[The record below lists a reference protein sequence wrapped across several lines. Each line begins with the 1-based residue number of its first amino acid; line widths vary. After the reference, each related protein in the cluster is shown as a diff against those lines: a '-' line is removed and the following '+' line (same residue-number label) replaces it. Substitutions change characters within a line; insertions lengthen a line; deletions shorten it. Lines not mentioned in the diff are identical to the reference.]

1 MEPKNSPQPQY
12 KLPTLA
18 QEAQI
23 QKSKDIKLERENI
36 FDNAFAQNAKTPTVW
51 DNMYTQGINF
61 QPTSK
66 GGVNLE
72 RYIDRD
78 EFKTLGF
85 NPFIDNES
93 YYQSNTGFWDD
104 FAAARKGQW
113 DLFKIGLFSHYGTSD
128 QYEKAQRYERAA
140 NIGTSQRTNTASRVF
155 NNAVLNSGY
164 TLGLMT
170 GIVAEEIAL
179 GFLTAGAGNLAK
191 IPSTALRI
199 TDKIND
205 ASTIIKALERGKDVG
220 KMRQIWDATK
230 ATTGNIGK
238 AIVPFGNT
246 ADMILNWSRLG
257 VKVGDDAYQLLDAGA
272 KTTQLFGT
280 FYRDTREILM
290 AHDESKLEAA
300 MLYNTMMDQMLLDY
314 QSKNNFN
321 LPTEKDVEA
330 FHQIARYQ
338 QDRSYWKNMML
349 IYASNRIS
357 FGNIFNKFN
366 PRILRVGEKSLFQN
380 KAGKVVADWS
390 GKNVRQVL
398 DEGFLNATTMLKES
412 KHFFKNFRHSWKYIP
427 KVIAKGTVKYGRANI
442 GEGFQEIGQEIINH
456 AEENIGIS
464 GYNKYMQGVRG
475 GFIDDALYSTKFLDG
490 YRESAAHFVSAE
502 GAEIFSTGFLMG
514 GIAGPYMYFAGKT
527 TDASTWQTIASYRSK
542 TTRAEK
548 KAELK
553 KAKEQ
558 LDKAQEKFT
567 NLSSKEQEHIYKYVL
582 DISRQAGRARLLD
595 EANEDKNAKKFFD
608 VKDETVAEYITE
620 SLNYGTFDVFVENV
634 EDLLQLS
641 EGELADAF
649 KEQLNFEDANEL
661 AGIKQRA
668 QDIIG
673 SAKSIKKAYDNADSI
688 FPELLA
694 FTEEEKEKYKGIDL
708 DAIRTVR
715 NEYISMFV
723 VNQHKLQRNL
733 ERVAKI
739 HDSLLGKDSPF
750 NNTKEI
756 PLTAISSLFSEKS
769 METEIEMLESEID
782 TLKQTIT
789 SQKEADPEENKGAK
803 IILAKSEAAL
813 NTAEGKLKRMTE
825 LNNAFSNFTN
835 RSRYLSLLETLQKA
849 LKSKEP
855 GLIIG
860 NQINFKRTEDKQI
873 NNYLGTII
881 DAKVNENGDVIT
893 TVRYMPKDGTSD
905 IETTINISNETNK
918 TIEELEIDTN
928 SEGLKL
934 SEETEKML
942 RAYIQD
948 VAKNSNTTIDP
959 LKFDKFAQ
967 DLLDAKI
974 LKSEETDL
982 AEMINML
989 MNPNLYVE
997 ITKQLIDRR
1006 IANQKNLKFVVKE
1019 DLNQYFKAL
1028 NKNNLLQE
1036 LIDSQNLFI
1045 RGKDLAAIID
1055 NFYIPREGEI
1065 TFYDAKT
1072 LEIIDIENARYQAG
1086 LNIIKEYVE
1095 NLQEVEEETAVTE
1108 EETEEAATEK
1118 TPAEEAE
1125 EEIVYTFDSLNK
1137 FKTLPKEF
1145 QDYVKEKIKDHN
1157 ERAQKAKLPLID
1169 INNLNALTEQ
1179 QKTYLEE
1186 VIAEYKPSKVETKS
1200 SKKQTAQPQDA
1211 KAKKADIERRRQEE
1225 LNKLKENL
1233 ENDLKE
1239 AEKEPDTAPK
1249 VKIKKVDGSID
1260 TNSIR
1265 QNSIEAANSL
1275 YKYGVNRINAKYNAE
1290 LDAVEEAVS
1299 EEFEVPTEGEGVLD
1313 NYKKLGLPITEINGT
1328 QKLTGP
1334 TKALLQ
1340 KTDTGTVILSQGD
1353 LAGIIGKEDTSQFYS
1368 KEDSEEV
1375 LPDQVIYDKANNKIY
1390 FIEYKTIL
1398 ENKDKAIDALQ
1409 SMQYPSKPEGE
1420 FTEAYEIDENNIV
1433 YLDKGTFNFLTTD
1446 KPGVYVTATVMQAQ
1460 PVESTKTDQNVT
1472 NFVQSTLDTID
1483 NVRSIKELDELASE
1497 LIESIADFTIENNLD
1512 ISYAQELY
1520 KDNIETAIAAK
1531 RESLKAS
1538 VTPQD
1543 FVLNGAYKYENKVYL
1558 VMGINAKSVRFADAK
1573 DVKGN
1578 TITVKQ
1584 KDLWKAEA
1592 IKPEDMPEKQ
1602 PVTPEEQARYAE
1614 AKKNNIDI
1622 NTIFDSLSEESISSE
1637 SEFTED
1643 FANKLTP
1650 KCD

>member
-205 ASTIIKALERGKDVG
+205 ASTIIKAIERGKDVG

-475 GFIDDALYSTKFLDG
+475 GFLDDALYSTKFLDG

-620 SLNYGTFDVFVENV
+620 SLNYGTFDVFVENI

-860 NQINFKRTEDKQI
+860 NQINFKRTEDKQT

-893 TVRYMPKDGTSD
+893 TVRYMPKDGTSE
-905 IETTINISNETNK
+905 IETTINISNE

-989 MNPNLYVE
+989 MNPNLYAE

-1019 DLNQYFKAL
+1019 DLNQYFKAV

-1045 RGKDLAAIID
+1045 RGNDLAAIID

-1125 EEIVYTFDSLNK
+1125 EEIVYTLDSLNK
-1137 FKTLPKEF
+1137 FKSLPKEF
-1145 QDYVKEKIKDHN
+1145 QDYVKEAIDDYNKL
-1157 ERAQKAKLPLID
+1157 AQNANLDLID

-1200 SKKQTAQPQDA
+1200 SKK
-1211 KAKKADIERRRQEE
+1211 
-1225 LNKLKENL
+1225 
-1233 ENDLKE
+1233 E
-1239 AEKEPDTAPK
+1239 AP
-1249 VKIKKVDGSID
+1249 
-1260 TNSIR
+1260 
-1265 QNSIEAANSL
+1265 
-1275 YKYGVNRINAKYNAE
+1275 
-1290 LDAVEEAVS
+1290 VS
-1299 EEFEVPTEGEGVLD
+1299 EEVEIPTEGEGVLD
-1313 NYKKLGLPITEINGT
+1313 NYKKLRLPITEINGT
-1328 QKLTGP
+1328 QKLTNP

-1483 NVRSIKELDELASE
+1483 NVRSIKELDELAND
-1497 LIESIADFTIENNLD
+1497 LVESFADFTIENNLD

-1558 VMGINAKSVRFADAK
+1558 VTGINAKSVRFADAK

-1614 AKKNNIDI
+1614 AKKNNMDI

-1643 FANKLTP
+1643 FVNKLTP